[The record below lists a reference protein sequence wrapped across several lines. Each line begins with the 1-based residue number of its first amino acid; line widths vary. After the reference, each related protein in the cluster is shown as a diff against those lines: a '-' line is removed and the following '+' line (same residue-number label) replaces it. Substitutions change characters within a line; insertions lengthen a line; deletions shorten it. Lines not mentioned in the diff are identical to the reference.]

1 MRSKVLPL
9 LVVLILWVM
18 LFGVAC
24 GPAAPEPTPTAE
36 EAPAPPLETAAS
48 PAVSVASRYRLKAPD
63 YEEDYDQA
71 IAEDYY
77 LVLNEDG
84 TAQFEA
90 EQIASGEVT
99 VIARGTW
106 KLDGNG
112 AIIEVTELSGEP
124 LVSPQIIRYE
134 YRDGFPVATEY
145 AAEGEL
151 YNLKET
157 EFTIGAGERHP
168 LVQEL
173 HRRLAA
179 IDYLGFAD
187 PGDDLFTEETRK
199 AVVAFQESQ
208 GLYPNGE
215 VNPATWVLLANPQ
228 PPLPTPTPLPPPA
241 EGAIPSGVPDIG
253 NRPTHTPDGKPIV
266 YLTFDDGPSGFT
278 QQMLDVLARYDA
290 EGTFFVLG
298 KQAQAKPDLIRAEAQ
313 GGHYVANHT
322 YSHSSLEGISEADF
336 IQEIENTRQAILD
349 AALDLFTLDKDV
361 RYLRP
366 PYGATDANTRQ
377 YAAEQGYAV
386 VLWDIDPQDWRRPG
400 AKVVADHVI
409 RSVYPGAIVLMHD
422 GGGDRAQTVQALETV
437 LRELSAQGYAF
448 RNIFIQ

>member
-1 MRSKVLPL
+1 MRNKTLPL
-9 LVVLILWVM
+9 LVVLILGVVLLVM
-18 LFGVAC
+18 AC
-24 GPAAPEPTPTAE
+24 GSAAPEPTPTAAE
-36 EAPAPPLETAAS
+36 GAPLPAETAAS
-48 PAVSVASRYRLKAPD
+48 PAASVAGRYRLKAPD

-84 TAQFEA
+84 TVQFEA
-90 EQIASGEVT
+90 EQISSGEVT

-106 KLDGNG
+106 ELEGNG

-124 LVSPQIIRYE
+124 LASPQIIRYE
-134 YRDGFPVATEY
+134 YVDGFPVATEY

-151 YNLKET
+151 YNLEQT

-168 LVQEL
+168 LVREL

-179 IDYLGFAD
+179 IDYLGFTD
-187 PGDDLFTEETRK
+187 PGDDLYTEATRK

-241 EGAIPSGVPDIG
+241 AGAIPSGVPDIKS
-253 NRPTHTPDGKPIV
+253 RPTHADDGKPIV

-298 KQAQAKPDLIRAEAQ
+298 KQAKAKPDLIRAEAQ

-322 YSHSSLEGISEADF
+322 YSHPSLEGISEADF
-336 IQEIENTRQAILD
+336 VKEVEDTKQVILD
-349 AALDLFTLDKDV
+349 IALDLFTLDMDV

-377 YAAEQGYAV
+377 YAADQGYAI

-400 AKVVADHVI
+400 AKVIADHVI